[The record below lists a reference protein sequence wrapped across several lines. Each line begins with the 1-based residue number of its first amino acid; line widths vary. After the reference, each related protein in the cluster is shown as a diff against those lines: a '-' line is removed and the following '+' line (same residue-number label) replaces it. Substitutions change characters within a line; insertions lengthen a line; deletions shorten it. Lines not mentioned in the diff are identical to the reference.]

1 MQYLCIQKKTNHMEL
16 SISNPFANALLI
28 ATGIL
33 FCIQIL
39 FHLIIYISVV
49 RNTRKASKGKISYSE
64 DRPPLSVILYH
75 NGTAEELQEN
85 LPAILEQDYPQFEVI
100 VITDEKV
107 SESVDYLKRIEHQY
121 PQLYHSYLPD
131 SSKWISRKKLAISLG
146 IRASKYEW
154 LVFTESFCKPASPLW
169 LRLMARNVTSGTQI
183 VLGYSYF
190 HKEKDWKQRTRS
202 FDNFF
207 RSLRY
212 LCMGL
217 LHLPYMATG
226 RNMAYKKEL
235 YVQNKGFGK
244 HLDLLHGHDD
254 LFINQVANRK
264 NTRVETSADAAVS
277 MKPLKLKKFW
287 KEERLGYEST
297 SRHFRGIHRHLMG
310 FETLT
315 RFLFFLT
322 VIAAIVWGCLTQNLL
337 PIIVA
342 SLCIIIRFISLNII
356 VNQSAG
362 ILGERYRYYTTLPLL
377 DFVQPLQSLRWKLVY
392 LFSDK
397 SEYRR
402 R

>member
-1 MQYLCIQKKTNHMEL
+1 MKLF
-16 SISNPFANALLI
+16 ISNPTDNALLI
-28 ATGIL
+28 ATIIL
-33 FCIQIL
+33 LLIQML
-39 FHLIIYISVV
+39 FHLIIYIRVI
-49 RNTRKASKGKISYSE
+49 RNARRASKGKITYS
-64 DRPPLSVILYH
+64 DDQPPLSVILYH
-75 NGTAEELQEN
+75 NGTAEELEEN
-85 LPAILEQDYPQFEVI
+85 LPAILDQDYPQFEVI

-107 SESVDYLKRIEHQY
+107 SESVDYLKRIEGQY
-121 PQLYHSYLPD
+121 PHLYHSYLPD

-146 IRASKYEW
+146 IRASKYDW
-154 LVFTESFCKPASPLW
+154 LVFTESFCKPASSRW
-169 LRLMARNVTSGTQI
+169 LTLMARNFTLNTQI

-190 HKEKDWKQRTRS
+190 LKEKGWEQRTRS

-244 HLDLLHGHDD
+244 HLDLLRGYDD
-254 LFINQVANRK
+254 LFINQIANHK

-315 RFLFFLT
+315 RFLFFL
-322 VIAAIVWGCLTQNLL
+322 AAITAIIWGCLTQNLL
-337 PIIVA
+337 PLIVA
-342 SLCIIIRFISLNII
+342 SLCLIIRFISLII
-356 VNQSAG
+356 ILNQSAG
-362 ILGERYRYYTTLPLL
+362 VLGERYRYYTTLPLL
-377 DFVQPLQSLRWKLVY
+377 DFVQPLQSLRWKLIY
-392 LFSDK
+392 LLSDK
-397 SEYRR
+397 NEYRR